1 MANIIINRKVLDK
14 LLGKKVP
21 LEQLKERISMMDA
34 VLEKAEGDEL
44 EVEIFASRPDML
56 SEQGF
61 ARALSSFLGIKTGL
75 RTYNVKKSGQKVM
88 IDSSVKTVRP
98 YTACAIVK
106 NLTFDNEK
114 IKEIIQLQEKLHLT
128 YGRNRKK
135 AAIGVYPLEKITF
148 PITFKADK
156 PDKIS
161 FLPLGASEPMTALQM
176 LSRHPTGREYGHL
189 LEGKA
194 QFPFFVDAKG
204 DILSLPPIINS
215 HLTGK
220 ITEQTKEVFIEC
232 SGFDYET
239 LSICLNIIVTSLAEM
254 GGEIYSLEL
263 EYGKAYELGKIISP
277 DLTPRKMKLDLA
289 YANKRLGLELKEKEI
304 KECLE
309 RQGFGYEKSIVLI
322 PAYRADILHP
332 VDLVEEIAIAYG
344 YENFKPEIPQVSTIG
359 EEAPEEKFFR
369 KVREILVGMSLLEAK
384 NLHLFTEAD
393 LNQKMGL
400 SAKVVSLKNALGEFN
415 CLRNSILP
423 GLLKDLSENQHN
435 EYPQNLFEIGRVF
448 DFNEDTE
455 TGIEE
460 KEKLAVVLCHPEVDY
475 TQLRQVL
482 DALMKNLGLEVTI
495 KEAKHPSYIPGR
507 VGQIIVGGKK
517 IGFIGEIHPQVLTN
531 WGLFM
536 PVVGM
541 ELELGEILE
550 KIK

>member
-14 LLGKKVP
+14 LLGQKVS
-21 LEQLKERISMMDA
+21 LDQLKERISMMDA
-34 VLEKAEGDEL
+34 VLEKAEGDEM

-61 ARALSSFLGIKTGL
+61 ARALSSFIGIKTGL
-75 RTYNVKKSGQKVM
+75 RTYNVKKSGQKVI
-88 IDSSVKTVRP
+88 IDSSVKMVRP

-106 NLTFDNEK
+106 NLTFDDEK

-135 AAIGVYPLEKITF
+135 AAIGVYPQEKITF

-156 PDKIS
+156 PEKIS
-161 FLPLGASEPMTALQM
+161 FLPLGASEPMNALQI

-189 LEGKA
+189 LEGKDK
-194 QFPFFVDAKG
+194 FPFFVDAKG

-263 EYGKAYELGKIISP
+263 NYDKAYTLGKLTSP
-277 DLTPRKMKLDLA
+277 DLTPRKMKFDWN
-289 YANKRLGLELKEKEI
+289 YANKRLGLELKEKEA
-304 KECLE
+304 KELLE
-309 RQGFGYEKSIVLI
+309 KQGFGYEKGIVLI

-332 VDLVEEIAIAYG
+332 VDLVEELAIAYG

-359 EEAPEEKFFR
+359 EENSEEKFFC

-384 NLHLFTEAD
+384 NLHLLTEAD
-393 LNQKMGL
+393 LNQKMGF

-415 CLRNSILP
+415 CLRNSLLA
-423 GLLKDLSENQHN
+423 GLLKNLSENQHN

-448 DFNEDTE
+448 DFNEGTE
-455 TGIEE
+455 TGVEE

-482 DALMKNLGLEVTI
+482 DALMKNLGLEIAI

-541 ELELGEILE
+541 ELELGEVLE